1 MKNKDTTLLEKAYDQ
16 VLRNTVLNESDEASA
31 LEQFASDLHELWR
44 TGWVKQNNGQS
55 LPRMKKGSTGEQVD
69 INVPFAQLD
78 PAWRKENEEAAKAA
92 LQSVKQFP
100 QDEETAAD
108 FIHKEWMKRNPKGD
122 WNAAQHVSYDS
133 LSEEEKEKDRV
144 HYRKMKSLLG

>member
-1 MKNKDTTLLEKAYDQ
+1 MKSKDQQLLEEAYK
-16 VLRNTVLNESDEASA
+16 LIYLKESNEEVA
-31 LEQFASDLHELWR
+31 LEKFASDLHELWR
-44 TGWVKQNNGQS
+44 AGWIKQNKGES

-100 QDEETAAD
+100 EDEEAAAD
-108 FIHKEWMKRNPKGD
+108 FIHQEWMKRNPKGD
-122 WNAAQHVSYDS
+122 WNAAQHVSYS
-133 LSEEEKEKDRV
+133 TLPEEEKEKDRV
-144 HYRKMKSLLG
+144 HYRNMKQSLE

>member
-1 MKNKDTTLLEKAYDQ
+1 MRTKDTVLLEECYKL
-16 VLRNTVLNESDEASA
+16 VCLRENNEALA
-31 LEQFASDLHELWR
+31 LEKFASDLHELWR
-44 TGWVKQNNGQS
+44 SGWIKQNNGQS

-100 QDEETAAD
+100 EDEEAAANY
-108 FIHKEWMKRNPKGD
+108 IHQEWMKRNPKGD
-122 WNAAQHVSYDS
+122 WNATQHVPYTN
-133 LSEEEKEKDRV
+133 LPEEEKEKDRV
-144 HYRKMKSLLG
+144 HYRNMKQSLTS